1 MSLTDYEKLLEVIEE
16 QQLELHNLQKKVNAL
31 ELKIESGENQ
41 RIEQEKTIDELH
53 ISINELKQANIDRF
67 NESVRFSTT
76 LDGLQQLNVTDEY
89 IEKLNIML
97 SSHRTVWG
105 NKDRLH
111 ISKLASVESCI
122 FNTNSGNIWIGD
134 YVFSGSRVSILAGSH
149 EVSLTGH
156 LRREYEKENGCDVII
171 EDGVWLA
178 SNSTILGP
186 ARIGKNAVVAAGSV
200 VVPGTIIP
208 PNTICGGIP
217 ARVIKKIDFGNTKN
231 LILDCL
237 DKHDGVVYG
246 DGWSEEKEMSYSD
259 VVYRGHMLEKKR
271 GKIYTTQDVLKIFYL
286 ATDLEVPKL
295 KYVIDGKEEEILI
308 ENSGEISF
316 LFENCDCYPYEIDIN
331 KNDDKDC
338 VFFVKKGV

>member
-1 MSLTDYEKLLEVIEE
+1 M
-16 QQLELHNLQKKVNAL
+16 
-31 ELKIESGENQ
+31 
-41 RIEQEKTIDELH
+41 
-53 ISINELKQANIDRF
+53 
-67 NESVRFSTT
+67 
-76 LDGLQQLNVTDEY
+76 
-89 IEKLNIML
+89 
-97 SSHRTVWG
+97 
-105 NKDRLH
+105 
-111 ISKLASVESCI
+111 
-122 FNTNSGNIWIGD
+122 
-134 YVFSGSRVSILAGSH
+134 FSGSSVSILAGSH

-200 VVPGTIIP
+200 VVPDTIIP
-208 PNTICGGIP
+208 PNTICGGVP

-231 LILDCL
+231 FILDCL
-237 DKHDGVVYG
+237 DKHDGVIYG
-246 DGWSEEKEMSYSD
+246 DGWSEEKEVSYSD

-295 KYVIDGKEEEILI
+295 KYVIDGKEEEISI

-316 LFENCDCYPYEIDIN
+316 SFKNCGYYPYEIDIN
-331 KNDDKDC
+331 KNDDKEC